1 MCNFHS
7 QSLISYFLNI
17 LAFSDILCIHEQN
30 RKSYVR
36 DRTVKVDKIQIR
48 LINVSCRKHQTVTYG
63 IIFDDNINRKLY
75 DEQSSLGVF
84 GK

>member
-1 MCNFHS
+1 MQFSFTIILTSC
-7 QSLISYFLNI
+7 FLNL
-17 LAFSDILCIHEQN
+17 LAFSDVLCIHEQN

-48 LINVSCRKHQTVTYG
+48 LINVSCRKHQIVTYG
-63 IIFDDNINRKLY
+63 IIFDDNINRKLH